1 MNGLAP
7 TFTSALANEHQRD
20 LVRAA
25 TRARLRLSV
34 TDATS
39 GHRHRTPA
47 HRPAWW
53 TWITELLPTSQG
65 AAAS

>member
-7 TFTSALANEHQRD
+7 TFASALLGEHQRD

-25 TRARLRLSV
+25 NRARLLLSV
-34 TDATS
+34 TDPAS

-53 TWITELLPTSQG
+53 TWVTALLSTPGETT
-65 AAAS
+65 AA